1 MGIVQKDAFRT
12 MLISY
17 VGIVL
22 GYVNKGILFLIIL
35 TTEQIGLVNL
45 IISVGTLFAQFANM
59 GTIYTT
65 WKFLPFF
72 KNEEKRHHGFLPL
85 ILLIVFAGIILC
97 TTLALVFRPQEH
109 PDLSR

>member
-45 IISVGTLFAQFANM
+45 IISVGTLSVS
-59 GTIYTT
+59 YTHLT
-65 WKFLPFF
+65 LPT
-72 KNEEKRHHGFLPL
+72 NRE
-85 ILLIVFAGIILC
+85 V
-97 TTLALVFRPQEH
+97 
-109 PDLSR
+109 